1 MDLTTRELLELGLDT
16 VEADASDVPSGLR
29 EQVLG
34 AAANRI
40 RPALHPAW
48 ADAKGG
54 GISPHAAFIKTAA
67 ELATMLDTLT
77 ADDWSFPTGVEGA
90 SVNELVAHL
99 VGVERYVLGQLGRG
113 PSFSAPRR
121 EDHYPVTQH
130 AAADVAG
137 ATGPEIAHAWWLEVT
152 RLIAVC
158 GELDPAHEV
167 AYHHLSGS
175 VRGMLV
181 VRTFELWT
189 HDDDI
194 RRAINRPPNPLDAER
209 LTLMSSDLIGVL
221 NLGMAL
227 SGTTQPGRTARINLM
242 GPGGGS
248 YDVALAAGEIAGL
261 PDITITTSALD
272 LCRLASNRLSAD
284 LIDLA
289 VDGDRALLEPI
300 LVGATAFAAD

>member
-1 MDLTTRELLELGLDT
+1 MDLNTRELLELGLDT
-16 VEADASDVPSGLR
+16 VEMNAADVPSRLR
-29 EQVLG
+29 GQVM
-34 AAANRI
+34 AAATSRM
-40 RPALHPAW
+40 RPSVHPGW
-48 ADAKGG
+48 ADADGSE
-54 GISPHAAFIKTAA
+54 ISPYAAFIKTAS

-77 ADDWSFPTGVEGA
+77 AEEWSAPTAVEGA
-90 SVNELVAHL
+90 SVRELVAHL

-121 EDHYPVTQH
+121 EDHYPMSQE
-130 AAADVAG
+130 AAADLVGAAGDEVAR
-137 ATGPEIAHAWWLEVT
+137 AWWSEVT

-158 GELDPAHEV
+158 GEYEPQHEL
-167 AYHHLSGS
+167 AYHHLGGS

-194 RRAINRPPNPLDAER
+194 RRAINRPPNLLDGQR
-209 LTLMSSDLIGVL
+209 LALMSSDLMGVL

-227 SGTTQPGRTARINLM
+227 SGTTQPGRSASFNLM

-248 YDVALAAGEIAGL
+248 YDIALAPGETPGL
-261 PDITITTSALD
+261 ADITITTSALD

-289 VDGDRALLEPI
+289 VDGDRSLLEPI